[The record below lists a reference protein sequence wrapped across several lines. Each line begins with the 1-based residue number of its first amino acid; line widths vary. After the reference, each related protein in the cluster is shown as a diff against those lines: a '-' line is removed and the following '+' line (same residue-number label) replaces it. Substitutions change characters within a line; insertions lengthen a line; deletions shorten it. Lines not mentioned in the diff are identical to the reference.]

1 MPVFVVNGGESSC
14 PWEEG
19 TLKRQAASITSA
31 EPILLNQPPE
41 EPAVFTV
48 TLGNLSETDD
58 DENYF
63 LALDAT
69 TNPNGLLVEAAGE
82 NLASGI
88 TVTVPAG
95 DKLIWI
101 YLYQGV
107 QNYMNMI
114 L

>member
-48 TLGNLSETDD
+48 TLGNLSETGDP
-58 DENYF
+58 ENYF
-63 LALDAT
+63 LNIEPDSVLEKANQKFTKRLLFIENVAKEKGKSIIKEK
-69 TNPNGLLVEAAGE
+69 NPV
-82 NLASGI
+82 
-88 TVTVPAG
+88 
-95 DKLIWI
+95 K
-101 YLYQGV
+101 Q
-107 QNYMNMI
+107 
-114 L
+114 